1 MRNLNFVEFVDFNCD
16 TGTHWCFEIMQQ
28 LINRK
33 AEPAASFKTKFM
45 LEALTIDSVQ
55 QLNDMPSPRLLN
67 TNTRL
72 KYFLDENYS
81 GLKVRTIQHAR
92 C

>member
-33 AEPAASFKTKFM
+33 AEPAANFKTKFM
-45 LEALTIDSVQ
+45 LEFMRLDNMQ
-55 QLNDMPSPRLLN
+55 ELNDIPSPRMLT

-72 KYFLDENYS
+72 KYFLDGNYS
-81 GLKVRTIQHAR
+81 LKVNYVT
-92 C
+92 